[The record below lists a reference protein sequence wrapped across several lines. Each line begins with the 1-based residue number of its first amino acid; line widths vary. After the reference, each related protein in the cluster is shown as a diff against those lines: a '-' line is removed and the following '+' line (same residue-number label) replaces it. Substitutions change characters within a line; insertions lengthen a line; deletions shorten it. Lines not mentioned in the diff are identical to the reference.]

1 MLFRKDNGAGN
12 KAAFPPAAPTAKP
25 APLMQAKTNPAP
37 GRPSPFA
44 GVNSEGVVLVGKG
57 TKSTGEIKNATVIEI
72 QGDFDGDVTA
82 SAVIVREGA
91 TFKGNIYAE
100 FVEAHGFIEGSL
112 IAEQLLDIRAT
123 GNITAE
129 VRYGQL
135 CIATGGRISG
145 NVQAHTIDGTAV
157 ERADLGPAQT
167 NGASPHLQVVS

>member
-1 MLFRKDNGAGN
+1 MLFRKDSSTNDKAKFSAPQTTKPIPPVAN
-12 KAAFPPAAPTAKP
+12 KVAPP
-25 APLMQAKTNPAP
+25 P
-37 GRPSPFA
+37 GRQSPFG

-145 NVQAHTIDGTAV
+145 NIQTHTIEGSAL
-157 ERADLGPAQT
+157 ERADLAPNQA
-167 NGASPHLQVVS
+167 NGSAGHLHVVS